1 MIWSGS
7 EVKMGAMVTMVA
19 VTWKTER
26 GMDAP
31 IRNQVQGPE
40 VGEMKELLTECG
52 CHSFGSQVLSRW
64 GEEVA
69 CKQSQR
75 VTNPSL

>member
-7 EVKMGAMVTMVA
+7 EVKMGAMVTMVV

-31 IRNQVQGPE
+31 IQNQVQVPE
-40 VGEMKELLTECG
+40 VGEMK
-52 CHSFGSQVLSRW
+52 VL
-64 GEEVA
+64 
-69 CKQSQR
+69 
-75 VTNPSL
+75 